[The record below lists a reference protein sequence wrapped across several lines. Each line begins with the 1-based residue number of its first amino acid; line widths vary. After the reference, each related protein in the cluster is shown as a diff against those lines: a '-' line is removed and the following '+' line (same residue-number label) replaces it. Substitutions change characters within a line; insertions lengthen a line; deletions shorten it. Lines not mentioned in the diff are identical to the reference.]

1 MKRGNFWMKARIT
14 LPVCQMLPASGSLK
28 SDPFSELAVKEQM
41 VNPCHPV
48 NQDSARA
55 HRYKLPRLLK
65 DPKGSLISVL
75 FICKDP
81 NQGQSVSLSH
91 FMAVM
96 IVVLSPACLS
106 LSPVSEAYWQSL

>member
-1 MKRGNFWMKARIT
+1 
-14 LPVCQMLPASGSLK
+14 MLPASGSLK

-41 VNPCHPV
+41 INSRHPV

-65 DPKGSLISVL
+65 DPTGSLISVL
-75 FICKDP
+75 PICKDP

-91 FMAVM
+91 FMVVM
-96 IVVLSPACLS
+96 IVVLSPACLG